1 MLVYIETDCHVNSH
15 YRLYTTAVTKIKMLQ
30 QNAVHGQQSVT
41 RGISL
46 SVSKSKLVYCSL
58 IFVAFSALTLGWVA
72 GRVFGL

>member
-15 YRLYTTAVTKIKMLQ
+15 YRLYTTAVKIKMLQ